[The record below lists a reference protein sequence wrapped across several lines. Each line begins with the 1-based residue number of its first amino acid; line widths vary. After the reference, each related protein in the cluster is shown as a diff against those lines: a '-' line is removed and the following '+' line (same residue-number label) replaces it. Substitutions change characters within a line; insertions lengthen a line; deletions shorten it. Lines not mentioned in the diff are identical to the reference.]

1 MLNLTK
7 EEIKLFKSLN
17 TPNKIQ
23 NFINKIPINFEDGEE
38 GGDTCYSPRRVL
50 KDNKCHC
57 MEGAILAAL
66 ILRVN
71 GFPPL
76 LVDMAA
82 SKDDFDHA
90 IAVFKKNEKW
100 GAISKTNH
108 ATLHYRE
115 PVYDSIREL
124 VMSYFHE
131 YTNEDGKKT
140 LRSYTDTIDLSVLDD
155 KNWMT
160 TEEDVWCIPE
170 LLVNTK
176 HYPILTKKQIATL
189 RKIEEIEMKAR
200 NIIEWKSENMK
211 KNL

>member
-1 MLNLTK
+1 M
-7 EEIKLFKSLN
+7 SD
-17 TPNKIQ
+17 
-23 NFINKIPINFEDGEE
+23 FEDGEE
-38 GGDTCYSPRRVL
+38 EDTCYSPRKVL
-50 KDNKCHC
+50 RDNKCHC
-57 MEGAILAAL
+57 IEGAILAAL
-66 ILRVN
+66 ILRIN

-82 SKDDFDHA
+82 SKDDFDHV
-90 IAVFKKNEKW
+90 IAVFQQNGKW

-108 ATLHYRE
+108 AILRYRE
-115 PVYDSIREL
+115 PIYNSIREL
-124 VMSYFHE
+124 IMSYFHE